1 MVFPVKSFVLAK
13 FQQIEH
19 SSVTVFQELNAN
31 TIYANRDD
39 LGQILKT
46 DIFFNVM
53 VMRCHTQEALGTL
66 FIIERIIH
74 LNISYRVCFKIMSWF
89 SVIAGRKMLAPVIIK
104 DCKNSSCVH
113 PLYKAQK
120 EPSSD
125 YTVFKFY
132 AQPWLALCCNCVP
145 SGFCFVLFYLFKNE
159 TLC

>member
-53 VMRCHTQEALGTL
+53 VMH
-66 FIIERIIH
+66 
-74 LNISYRVCFKIMSWF
+74 
-89 SVIAGRKMLAPVIIK
+89 
-104 DCKNSSCVH
+104 
-113 PLYKAQK
+113 
-120 EPSSD
+120 
-125 YTVFKFY
+125 
-132 AQPWLALCCNCVP
+132 
-145 SGFCFVLFYLFKNE
+145 
-159 TLC
+159 